1 MPGIGRQS
9 LKSSKRWLR
18 SWLLPLIATIS
29 CWSSHTFATVDDS
42 SVFDIDAG
50 QLSAALIEFSRQ
62 SGLYIVFSD
71 KLTRHLQVDAVVGK
85 QTNKSALEKL
95 LNRSGLDWEAMDDH
109 IIAVFEASC
118 ADNSSNPR
126 DCPDSAATLANYPVY
141 TPGIEET
148 YIYGSRTTGS
158 RIRRSDYVGAAPVEV
173 ISSPDIESSGAQT
186 LGEILKFVPAVAG
199 NAISTAISNGGDGT
213 ATVTLRGLPAS
224 NTLVLINGRRVAND
238 GLAGEAVDL
247 NSIPPAAVERIEI
260 LKDGASAVYGSDAI
274 AGVVNVIMKQDFRGF
289 LAETFYGEASR
300 GDLRTQTH
308 TVQYGTALPNGSFFL
323 SASAYDQDPIYSRDR
338 SVSRSADTRARG
350 GTDQR
355 SSATPASRVVL
366 SDGSAL
372 IATNS
377 GYRATTDE
385 DLFDYQ
391 AFTSAIVPL
400 DRSSIYS
407 NASYDF
413 NEQITIA
420 IDASYVKT
428 ESKATLA
435 PTPVFTGF
443 EQEPIPID
451 VNNQYNSFGETLL
464 DVRRRL
470 VEFPVRSQRNESEV
484 TRFAASL
491 EGLFDDWN
499 WDLAY
504 NWSRSEADETIT
516 SIVNADRLR
525 QALGPASNCQ
535 GAEIDGCVPVNL
547 LGTPG
552 SITHD
557 QVDFIRT
564 KGDVSG
570 YSTLSSLS
578 ASASNAVLSLPY
590 GRGNLAFGFE
600 YRNEATSKRPD
611 QLIASGGTIGG
622 NNFELTRGDRDIIEF
637 FSEVTV
643 PAWRNSANSLGLD
656 IEAAF
661 RYSDY
666 SDFGNNAAPKLGL
679 VFQIGNAVLLR
690 GTYAKGFRAP
700 SLNELYEGLSED
712 QAFINDPCTV
722 EQNVGVLPGCVVQ
735 ADPTRNQFLTEKG
748 GNPKLDAEK
757 SDSYGA
763 GIVWT
768 PTNIGGLTVTA
779 DLFLIEQSDVVSSSA
794 QFIVSQN
801 ARSGAFADRVQR
813 DAAGNLVLVTADNI
827 NVGRRK
833 VQGADFT
840 ARYVIPDSRWGKFI
854 LASSVTYLDEYLAR
868 LDSSSQEID
877 FAGTFRDEASEG
889 LGGIPQWKGQAN
901 LRWIRKRW
909 QAGYEIHFVDSMQE
923 VRPGTNDSR
932 DIDKWAVHDMQASYK
947 FDFLQGLRWT
957 LGIDNLLDENAPLAT
972 SAFND
977 NIDGRS
983 HELRGRYWY
992 TKLSQR
998 F

>member
-1 MPGIGRQS
+1 MPGTSRQS
-9 LKSSKRWLR
+9 LKSSMRWLR
-18 SWLLPLIATIS
+18 SWLLLLIATVS
-29 CWSSHTFATVDDS
+29 CWSPQTFATIDDS
-42 SVFDIDAG
+42 SVFDIEAG
-50 QLSAALIEFSRQ
+50 HLSAALIEFSRQ

-71 KLTRHLQVDAVVGK
+71 KLTRHLQVDAVVGR
-85 QTNKSALEKL
+85 QTNKDALETL
-95 LNRSGLDWEAMDDH
+95 LDRSGLDWEAVDDH

-118 ADNSSNPR
+118 ADNRSNPR
-126 DCPDSAATLANYPVY
+126 DCPGATATLAKYPVY

-148 YIYGSRTTGS
+148 YIYGNRTTGS
-158 RIRRSDYVGAAPVEV
+158 RIRRSDYLGAAPVEV
-173 ISSPDIESSGAQT
+173 ISAPDIESSGAQT

-224 NTLVLINGRRVAND
+224 NTLVLINGRRVASD

-274 AGVVNVIMKQDFRGF
+274 AGVVNVIMKRDFRGF

-300 GDLRTQTH
+300 GDLTTQTH
-308 TVQYGTALPNGSFFL
+308 TVQYGSALPNGSFFL
-323 SASAYDQDPIYSRDR
+323 SASAYNQDPIFSRDR
-338 SVSRSADTRARG
+338 SVSRTADTRFRG

-355 SSATPASRVVL
+355 SSATPASRIVL
-366 SDGSAL
+366 ADGTAL
-372 IATNS
+372 IATNN
-377 GYRATTDE
+377 GYRAATDD
-385 DLFDYQ
+385 DLFNYQ
-391 AFTSAIVPL
+391 AFTSAVVPL
-400 DRSSIYS
+400 DRNSIYS
-407 NASYDF
+407 NVSYDF
-413 NEQITIA
+413 SEQITA
-420 IDASYVKT
+420 TIDASYVKT

-443 EQEPIPID
+443 EREPIPVD
-451 VNNQYNSFGETLL
+451 TSNPYNTFGETLL

-499 WDLAY
+499 WELAY
-504 NWSRSEADETIT
+504 NWSRSEANEALT

-525 QALGPASNCQ
+525 QALGPVSNCQ
-535 GAEIDGCVPVNL
+535 GADIDGCIPVNL

-552 SITHD
+552 TITDD
-557 QVDFIRT
+557 QIDYIRT
-564 KGDVSG
+564 KGEVSG

-578 ASASNAVLSLPY
+578 ANASNAVLNLPY

-600 YRNEATSKRPD
+600 YRHEATSKRPD
-611 QLIASGGTIGG
+611 ELIANTGTIGG
-622 NNFELTRGDRDIIEF
+622 NNFKLTRGDRDIIEF
-637 FSEVTV
+637 FSEVTF
-643 PAWRNSANSLGLD
+643 PAWRSSSNSLGLD
-656 IEAAF
+656 VEAAL

-666 SDFGNNAAPKLGL
+666 SDFGNNTAPKLGM
-679 VFQIGNAVLLR
+679 VFRLGNAVLLR
-690 GTYAKGFRAP
+690 TTYARGFRAP
-700 SLNELYEGLSED
+700 SLNELYEGLAED
-712 QAFINDPCTV
+712 QSFISDPCTV
-722 EQNVGVLPGCVVQ
+722 AQNVGILPGCVVQ

-748 GNPKLDAEK
+748 GNSELDAEQ
-757 SDSYGA
+757 SESYGA

-768 PTNIGGLTVTA
+768 PTAIGGLTLTT
-779 DLFLIEQSDVVSSSA
+779 DLFQIEQTDVVSSSA

-801 ARSGAFADRVQR
+801 ARSGAFSDHVQR
-813 DAAGNLVLVTADNI
+813 DTAGNLVLVTANNI

-833 VQGADFT
+833 VRGADFT
-840 ARYVIPDSRWGKFI
+840 ARYIVPDSRWGKFI
-854 LASSVTYLDEYLAR
+854 LASSVTYIDEYLAR
-868 LDSSSQEID
+868 LDASSQEVD

-909 QAGYEIHFVDSMQE
+909 QAGYEIHFIDSMQE
-923 VRPGTNDSR
+923 LRPGTKRTR
-932 DIDKWAVHDMQASYK
+932 DIDNWTVHDLQASYN

-957 LGIDNLLDENAPLAT
+957 LGIDNVLDESAPLAT

>member
-1 MPGIGRQS
+1 MPGTGRLS
-9 LKSSKRWLR
+9 LKPYKRWQRPL
-18 SWLLPLIATIS
+18 LLPLIAAIS
-29 CWSSHTFATVDDS
+29 FWSSLVFATIDDT
-42 SVFDIDAG
+42 SVFDIEAG
-50 QLSAALIEFSRQ
+50 QLSSALIEFSRQ

-71 KLTRHLQVDAVVGK
+71 KLTRHLQVEAVVGK
-85 QTNKSALEKL
+85 QTNKSALENL
-95 LNRSGLDWEAMDDH
+95 LDRSGLDWEAMDDH
-109 IIAVFEASC
+109 IIAIFEASC
-118 ADNSSNPR
+118 ADNASNPR
-126 DCPDSAATLANYPVY
+126 DCPGSAATLAKYPVY

-148 YIYGSRTTGS
+148 YIYGDRTTGS
-158 RIRRSDYVGAAPVEV
+158 RIRRSDYLGAAPVEV
-173 ISSPDIESSGAQT
+173 ISAPDIESSGAQT

-274 AGVVNVIMKQDFRGF
+274 AGVVNVIMKRDFRGF

-300 GDLRTQTH
+300 GDLKTQTH

-323 SASAYDQDPIYSRDR
+323 SASAYDQNPIYSRDR
-338 SVSRSADTRARG
+338 SVSRSADTRSRG
-350 GTDQR
+350 GADQR

-366 SDGSAL
+366 SDGSTL

-377 GYRATTDE
+377 GYRAATDE
-385 DLFDYQ
+385 DLFNYQ
-391 AFTSAIVPL
+391 KFTSAVVPL

-451 VNNQYNSFGETLL
+451 VSNRYNNFGETLL

-470 VEFPVRSQRNESEV
+470 VEFPARTQRNESEV

-499 WDLAY
+499 WELAY
-504 NWSRSEADETIT
+504 NWSRSEADETLT
-516 SIVNADRLR
+516 NIVNADRLR

-535 GAEIDGCVPVNL
+535 SLEIDGCVPVNL

-552 SITHD
+552 SITED

-611 QLIASGGTIGG
+611 QLITNTGTIGG
-622 NNFELTRGDRDIIEF
+622 NNFEPTRGDRDIIEF
-637 FSEVTV
+637 FSEVTL
-643 PAWRNSANSLGLD
+643 PAWRSSKSSLGLD
-656 IEAAF
+656 VEAAL

-666 SDFGNNAAPKLGL
+666 SDFGNNTSPKLGL
-679 VFQIGNAVLLR
+679 VFRVGNAVLLR
-690 GTYAKGFRAP
+690 TTYARGFRAP
-700 SLNELYEGLSED
+700 SLNELYAGVTED
-712 QAFINDPCTV
+712 QSFINDPCTV
-722 EQNVGVLPGCVVQ
+722 AQNVGVLPGCVVQ

-748 GNPKLDAEK
+748 GNSELDAEQ
-757 SDSYGA
+757 SESYGA

-768 PTNIGGLTVTA
+768 PTALGGLTLTA
-779 DLFLIEQSDVVSSSA
+779 DLFQIEQTDVVSSSA

-801 ARSGAFADRVQR
+801 ARSGAFADHVQR
-813 DAAGNLVLVTADNI
+813 DPTGNLVLITANNI

-833 VQGADFT
+833 VRGADFT
-840 ARYVIPDSRWGKFI
+840 ARYIVPDSRWGKFI
-854 LASSVTYLDEYLAR
+854 LTSSVTYIEEYLAR
-868 LDSSSQEID
+868 LDASSQEID

-889 LGGIPQWKGQAN
+889 LGGIPRWKGQAN

-909 QAGYEIHFVDSMQE
+909 QAGYEVHFVDAMEELQ
-923 VRPGTNDSR
+923 PGTNIKKEIDS
-932 DIDKWAVHDMQASYK
+932 WAVHDLQASYN
-947 FDFLQGLRWT
+947 FDLLRGLRWT
-957 LGIDNLLDENAPLAT
+957 LGIDNLMDTSAPLAV